1 MMPSQSETPSDRRY
15 WSPSSAD
22 ANELLVCFNPT
33 SGSHGRHEQV
43 AEIQADLIRGGYLV
57 HSSTS
62 TSEITELAT
71 KGCESGRLRAVL
83 ACGGDGTTRL
93 LRRHVPLEIPLLP
106 VPMGTECLL
115 SRYLEQSALVE
126 AVRQTVECGVT
137 VHLDLGRVKDSQ
149 AKDDYFL
156 MMISAGFDAAV
167 IQRLHAD
174 RRGHITRFS
183 YLQPMLQTIRS
194 YEYPEMRLYCGDAAE
209 SDRELVRCRW
219 LFGFNLPLYALGWQ
233 FAPHASGIDGQLDVC
248 TFQHGSFIDG
258 VRYLWH
264 VIRQSH
270 LHLPDMEMTRGQRL
284 RIEGTNG
291 AEIPFQLDGD
301 FSGML
306 PVEFEVL
313 PAALRL
319 LVMPHVAKRLGF
331 ASPEQ

>member
-1 MMPSQSETPSDRRY
+1 LSV
-15 WSPSSAD
+15 D
-22 ANELLVCFNPT
+22 ATELLICFNP
-33 SGSHGRHEQV
+33 SAGSRGRHAQV
-43 AEIQADLIRGGYLV
+43 AEIQAELIRGGYSV
-57 HSSTS
+57 QSSTS

-71 KGCESGRLRAVL
+71 KGSESGRLRAVL
-83 ACGGDGTTRL
+83 ACGGDGTARL

-126 AVRQTVECGVT
+126 AVYQTLDRGVI
-137 VHLDLGRVKDSQ
+137 VDLDLGRVRDSQ
-149 AKDDYFL
+149 ANDDYFL

-167 IQRLHAD
+167 IRRLHAD

-183 YLQPMLQTIRS
+183 YLQPILQTIRS
-194 YEYPEMRLYCGDAAE
+194 YEYPEMRLYYGDAAE
-209 SDRELVRCRW
+209 SGREPDRCRW

-233 FAPHASGIDGQLDVC
+233 FAAHASGIDSQLDVC
-248 TFQHGSFIDG
+248 TFQHGSFLDG

-264 VIRQSH
+264 VVRQSH

-284 RIEGTNG
+284 RIEGTDG

-301 FSGML
+301 FAGVL
-306 PVEFEVL
+306 PVELEVL

-319 LVMPHVAKRLGF
+319 LVMPHVAEKLGF
-331 ASPEQ
+331 GSPEQ